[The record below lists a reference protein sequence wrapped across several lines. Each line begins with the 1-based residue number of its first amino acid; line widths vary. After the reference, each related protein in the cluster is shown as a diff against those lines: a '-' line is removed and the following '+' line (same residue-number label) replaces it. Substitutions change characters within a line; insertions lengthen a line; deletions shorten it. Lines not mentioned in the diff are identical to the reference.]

1 MPVENSEARR
11 AWLEN
16 HIKDHGL
23 DAFSEKLLAPES
35 FVQALLN
42 GKRTF
47 TDALV
52 SEIESRL
59 GLPEGTIDSHEP

>member
-1 MPVENSEARR
+1 MPMENSEARR

-16 HIKDHGL
+16 HIREHGL
-23 DAFSEKLLAPES
+23 QAFSEKLRAPES
-35 FVQALLN
+35 FVQALLD

-59 GLPEGTIDSHEP
+59 GLPEGTIDSHKA

>member
-1 MPVENSEARR
+1 MPLEKKEARR
-11 AWLEN
+11 AWLES

-23 DAFSEKLLAPES
+23 EAFSEKLRAPKS
-35 FVQALLN
+35 FVQALLD

-59 GLPEGTIDSHEP
+59 GLPEGTIDSHKA

>member
-1 MPVENSEARR
+1 MPMDKSETRR

-16 HIKDHGL
+16 HVKDHGL
-23 DAFSEKLLAPES
+23 ESFSEKLRAPES
-35 FVQALLN
+35 FVQALLD

-59 GLPEGTIDSHEP
+59 GFPAGTIDSHKA

>member
-11 AWLEN
+11 VWLEN
-16 HIKDHGL
+16 YIKDHGL
-23 DAFSEKLLAPES
+23 EAFSEKLRAPES
-35 FVQALLN
+35 FVQALLD

-52 SEIESRL
+52 SQIESRL
-59 GLPEGTIDSHEP
+59 GLPEGTIDSHKA